1 MQTEISH
8 TRHKVFITC
17 LESDKTKMPHVIELW
32 KKQAASLIE
41 STFGLFKDKEPNLD
55 FGMYTKK

>member
-1 MQTEISH
+1 
-8 TRHKVFITC
+8 
-17 LESDKTKMPHVIELW
+17 MPHVIELW
-32 KKQAASLIE
+32 KKQAASMIE